1 VDIHHQHTMPARQGC
16 SELHRDR
23 RLAHPSLLVRERNDL
38 QIRHQHRLSCVFEMG
53 IDTSKRLSRT
63 LGKKDLRIS
72 GAVRQTK
79 GVKVDVNNLDGKTM
93 TWHSATQPVG
103 SALRI

>member
-1 VDIHHQHTMPARQGC
+1 SI
-16 SELHRDR
+16 L
-23 RLAHPSLLVRERNDL
+23 
-38 QIRHQHRLSCVFEMG
+38 G

-103 SALRI
+103 SALRIAPGFVASTTDEDTGVETTIEAHYNAGEGRYIVTAIINRAVRDDFD